1 MDWFKDLVSSI
12 RSTSLERINSP
23 VTGAFAFTWFF
34 WNWKPVLLIIFGDG
48 KFEQRLS
55 DASDLIGFFSGFI
68 LPVVST
74 ATISF
79 LLPRINRVVSES
91 QQAPNFATME
101 MAFQKRKQTLQW
113 DIELEKLSA
122 QSSLAFEEEKA
133 SLELMIAQSKQDAEK
148 ALAEMKASQS
158 KLLALQQEINLYQ
171 SEINNLKGQADMK
184 DRTIEDLKE
193 FQDGHFEILK
203 QLEDERIA
211 HEKTRQELASAHS
224 QNKGLYIELQDFKTR

>member
-1 MDWFKDLVSSI
+1 MDWFKDLASSI

-34 WNWKPVLLIIFGDG
+34 WNWKPVLLIVFGDG

-55 DASDLIGFFSGFI
+55 DASHLIGFFSGFI
-68 LPVVST
+68 LPVIST
-74 ATISF
+74 AAISF
-79 LLPRINRVVSES
+79 CLPRINKVVSES

-101 MAFQKRKQTLQW
+101 MAFKKRKQTLQW

-133 SLELMIAQSKQDAEK
+133 SLELMIAQSKQEADK

-158 KLLALQQEINLYQ
+158 MLLALQQNLNNSE
-171 SEINNLKGQADMK
+171 SEISDLKGQVDMK
-184 DRTIEDLKE
+184 DQTIQDLKE
-193 FQDGHFEILK
+193 FQDGYTEILK

-211 HEKTRQELASAHS
+211 HEKTRQDLASAHS
-224 QNKGLYIELQDFKTR
+224 QNKGLYIELQEYKTR